1 MERKPAR
8 GEDRGVY
15 TAETDCWDEKS
26 CRTGTKG
33 HITRRVVLKT
43 GFVAP
48 LVSLIGHSSASR
60 SRGGPPEGSEPTAVD
75 TTGPAMTDG
84 HSPASCHTIVLNG
97 TGIRSA
103 YELTV
108 EGSLWLHEGPK
119 SRYEPSGSSA
129 EALLESNRIQ
139 YAFLGEVTDLRVD
152 GAITVFVDGDEVN
165 PNDQSF

>member
-1 MERKPAR
+1 MARKPAR
-8 GEDRGVY
+8 GEDRGGR
-15 TAETDCWDEKS
+15 TTKTDCCDEKS
-26 CRTGTKG
+26 RRNGMKG
-33 HITRRVVLKT
+33 RITRRVVLKT

-60 SRGGPPEGSEPTAVD
+60 SGGGLPGGSESTAVD
-75 TTGPAMTDG
+75 TTEPAMKDG

-108 EGSLWLHEGPK
+108 EGPLWLHEGPK

-139 YAFLGEVTDLRVD
+139 YGFLGEVTDFRVD
-152 GAITVFVDGDEVN
+152 GAITVFVDGDEIN